1 MSFLL
6 NDIFKLPEAALAGN
20 KRVPKTM
27 LVSQAMLTRH
37 EQKTLDKVRRL
48 EHFAT
53 VQKSTTR
60 ILPRVDDDYDIQ
72 GIIFLHCEMAGGSEA
87 YADVGRLLHKC
98 FPNPTVIV
106 FDGANHMC
114 ISASIVRKSLAEK
127 GATVVEDIQSTG
139 LFHASDKAYAP
150 FLKALAFC
158 NLEQADLLCYQRSI
172 TWNIQLSRNITALG
186 FFPECID
193 RNRSR
198 LAELIAEN
206 DRLNNEAMEVFHAS
220 RDKDISL
227 NDKAKLRMRKKEI
240 NTQGDK
246 ITKQIKELCC
256 GRD

>member
-27 LVSQAMLTRH
+27 LVSQAMLTKH

-60 ILPRVDDDYDIQ
+60 ILLRVDDDYDIQ

-127 GATVVEDIQSTG
+127 GTTVIEDIQSTG
-139 LFHASDKAYAP
+139 LFHASDETYAP
-150 FLKALAFC
+150 FLEALAFD
-158 NLEQADLLCYQRSI
+158 NLDQADLLSYQRSLA
-172 TWNIQLSRNITALG
+172 WNIQLSRNITTLG
-186 FFPECID
+186 FFPKCND
-193 RNRSR
+193 CDRSR
-198 LAELIAEN
+198 LAELIAEK
-206 DRLNNEAMEVFHAS
+206 DRLNNEAMEVSHAS
-220 RDKDISL
+220 RDKDASL
-227 NDKAKLRMRKKEI
+227 NDKAKLRMRRKEI
-240 NTQGDK
+240 NRKSAK
-246 ITKQIKELCC
+246 IIQQIKELCC